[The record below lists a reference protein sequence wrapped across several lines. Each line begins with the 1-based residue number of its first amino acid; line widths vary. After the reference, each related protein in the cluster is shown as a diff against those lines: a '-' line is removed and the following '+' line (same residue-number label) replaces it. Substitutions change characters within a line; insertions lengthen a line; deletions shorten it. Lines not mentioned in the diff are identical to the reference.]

1 MNTAQDPDRRVEEAR
16 ASLLARVEEIARRVH
31 DAREKLDIRAKII
44 AHPWPA
50 VGIAFAAGALL
61 ALPKRSSKS
70 RPIRAAEARGEV
82 KGGIVGATVAMIGTL
97 AFTLAKN
104 VAMHHLSGMARDWWD
119 QRSQMEADASRT
131 RDVESFL
138 EH

>member
-1 MNTAQDPDRRVEEAR
+1 MATIQDPDRRVEQAR
-16 ASLLARVEEIARRVH
+16 ASLLARVEEIGRRFQ
-31 DAREKLDIRAKII
+31 DARDKLDIRSKIA

-61 ALPKRSSKS
+61 ALPKRRKPKS
-70 RPIRAAEARGEV
+70 IEAAEARG
-82 KGGIVGATVAMIGTL
+82 GLIGAGAAALGALVLTL
-97 AFTLAKN
+97 VKN
-104 VAMHHLSGMARDWWD
+104 VAMHQLSGYASDWWERR
-119 QRSQMEADASRT
+119 QRMEAEASQT